1 MKSRTSAGRTI
12 AAVTFILV
20 SLGAMQALQAE
31 QGSSGQ
37 IKAEETKPEETK
49 RIVAGETDFLKHCAD
64 CHGKTR
70 LGGVGPA
77 LLPSNL
83 SRTRKKAAIDVIKNG
98 RALTQMPAFSQ
109 LLDDQQIKVVADYIY
124 RPANV
129 KPEWGKA
136 QIERSRITHFSNESL
151 SSTPVF
157 KADMQNLFIV
167 VETGDH
173 HATLLDGDK
182 FEPIHRFKT
191 RYAVHGGPKY
201 SPDGRFVY
209 FASRDGWIS
218 KFDIYNLK
226 TVSEVRAGI
235 NTRNAAISF
244 DGKTIAVGNYLP
256 NNIVL
261 LDAEDLSLV
270 KVIDARNDQGNSSR
284 VSAVYTAPTRGSF
297 VAAMKDFTEIWEIP
311 YAPGKGQFKPRKV
324 KTRDYLDDF
333 FFNQDY
339 SLVIGASR
347 PANSQGRQKNL
358 TGKVISLD
366 TGKLVA
372 DIDISGMP
380 HLGSGITWDYQG
392 REVLASPN
400 LSKGEVSIIDMQ
412 SWQTVKR
419 LKTDGPGFFMRS
431 HEGSRYAWVDV
442 FFGPNKDKIHVIDK
456 NTLEIVKTLQPVPG
470 KTAAHIEYTK
480 DGKFALLSIWDM
492 DGAVIVY
499 DAETLK
505 EVKRLPMVKP
515 SGKYNVYNKT
525 HYERGTSH

>member
-1 MKSRTSAGRTI
+1 MKKSIIGSFFAFLLLPCLLN
-12 AAVTFILV
+12 AK
-20 SLGAMQALQAE
+20 SLPVQD
-31 QGSSGQ
+31 
-37 IKAEETKPEETK
+37 
-49 RIVAGETDFLKHCAD
+49 VAGLYQAQCGS
-64 CHGKTR
+64 CHGNER

-77 LLPSNL
+77 LLPANL
-83 SRTRKKAAIDVIKNG
+83 SRTRKSAAIDVISNG
-98 RALTQMPAFSQ
+98 RALTQMPAFANKISAK
-109 LLDDQQIKVVADYIY
+109 QIQAIADFIY
-124 RPANV
+124 QPPKIAPVWNEESVRA
-129 KPEWGKA
+129 
-136 QIERSRITHFSNESL
+136 SRIEHFDQAKLGSKPIFN
-151 SSTPVF
+151 
-157 KADMQNLFIV
+157 ADLQNLFIV

-226 TVSEVRAGI
+226 VVAEVRVGI

-244 DGKTIAVGNYLP
+244 DGEVVAVGNYLP

-261 LDAEDLSLV
+261 LNAADLSLI
-270 KVIDARNDQGNSSR
+270 KIIDTKNEQNKSSR
-284 VSAVYTAPTRGSF
+284 VSAVYTAPERGSF

-311 YAPGKGQFKPRKV
+311 YKKGDKQFLPRRV
-324 KTRDYLDDF
+324 KLDDYLDDF

-347 PANSQGRQKNL
+347 PANSQGKAKNL

-366 TGKLVA
+366 SGKLVA
-372 DIDISGMP
+372 DIGIQGMP

-400 LSKGEVSIIDMQ
+400 LSKGEISIIDMN
-412 SWQTVKR
+412 SWQTVKQI
-419 LKTDGPGFFMRS
+419 KTEGPGFFMRS
-431 HEGSRYAWVDV
+431 HEGSRYAWADV
-442 FFGPNKDKIHVIDK
+442 FFGPNKDKIHIIDK
-456 NTLEIVKTLQPVPG
+456 STLEIVKTLQPVPG

-480 DGKFALLSIWDM
+480 DGKYALLSIWDM
-492 DGAVIVY
+492 DGAIIVY

-505 EVKRLPMVKP
+505 EVKRLPMKKP

>member
-1 MKSRTSAGRTI
+1 MKFVKLFIIASSFIACGALASA
-12 AAVTFILV
+12 
-20 SLGAMQALQAE
+20 
-31 QGSSGQ
+31 
-37 IKAEETKPEETK
+37 
-49 RIVAGETDFLKHCAD
+49 TDVKSTYTQHCAS
-64 CHGKTR
+64 CHGEAR
-70 LGGVGPA
+70 LGGIGPA
-77 LLPSNL
+77 LLPGNL
-83 SRTRKKAAIDVIKNG
+83 SRTRKAAAKDVIING
-98 RALTQMPAFSQ
+98 RALTQMPAFANLLKDSEVDALVQYIYQPPKTNPEWNEKQIAATRIDHFDQSQ
-109 LLDDQQIKVVADYIY
+109 LGHQ
-124 RPANV
+124 
-129 KPEWGKA
+129 
-136 QIERSRITHFSNESL
+136 
-151 SSTPVF
+151 PVF
-157 KADMQNLFIV
+157 EADLQNLFIV

-182 FEPIHRFKT
+182 FEPIHRFQT

-201 SPDGRFVY
+201 SPDGRYVY

-226 TVSEVRAGI
+226 TVAEVRAGI
-235 NTRNAAISF
+235 NTRNAAMSF

-261 LDAEDLSLV
+261 LDAYDLSLI
-270 KVIDARNDQGNSSR
+270 KIIDAKNDAGKSSR

-311 YAPGKGQFKPRKV
+311 YLDGNNKFKPRRV
-324 KTRDYLDDF
+324 KTKDYLDDF

-347 PANSQGRQKNL
+347 PANSKGRQKNL

-366 TGKLVA
+366 TGKLVS
-372 DIDISGMP
+372 DIDIKGMP
-380 HLGSGITWDYQG
+380 HLGSGITWDYNG
-392 REVLASPN
+392 TEVLASPN
-400 LSKGEVSIIDMQ
+400 LSKGEVSIIDMKT
-412 SWQTVKR
+412 WKTVKN
-419 LKTDGPGFFMRS
+419 LKTEGPGFFMRS
-431 HEGSRYAWVDV
+431 HEGSKYAWADV

-456 NTLEIVKTLQPVPG
+456 STLEIVTTLQPEPG

-480 DGKFALLSIWDM
+480 DGKYALLSIWDM

-499 DAETLK
+499 DADTLK
-505 EVKRLPMVKP
+505 EVKRLPMKKP

>member
-1 MKSRTSAGRTI
+1 MKK
-12 AAVTFILV
+12 
-20 SLGAMQALQAE
+20 LQA
-31 QGSSGQ
+31 
-37 IKAEETKPEETK
+37 APEMVDK
-49 RIVAGETDFLKHCAD
+49 VFQQHCAS
-64 CHGKTR
+64 CHGEAR
-70 LGGVGPA
+70 LGGIGPA
-77 LLPSNL
+77 LLPGNL
-83 SRTRKKAAIDVIKNG
+83 SRTRKKAAKDVIANG
-98 RALTQMPAFSQ
+98 RALTQMPAFSTV
-109 LLDDQQIKVVADYIY
+109 LNESQINGLVEYIY
-124 RPANV
+124 RPAKV
-129 KPEWGKA
+129 KPDWSEKEISA
-136 QIERSRITHFSNESL
+136 SRISHFDQSKLPNK
-151 SSTPVF
+151 PVF
-157 KADMQNLFIV
+157 KADLQNLFIV

-182 FEPIHRFKT
+182 FEPIHRFPT

-226 TVSEVRAGI
+226 MVAEVRAGI

-261 LDAEDLSLV
+261 LDAEDLSLL
-270 KVIDARNDQGNSSR
+270 KIIDAKNDQGKSSR
-284 VSAVYTAPTRGSF
+284 VSAVYTAPNRGSF

-311 YAPGKGQFKPRKV
+311 YQSGKQQFMPRRV
-324 KTRDYLDDF
+324 KLQDYLDDF
-333 FFNQDY
+333 FFNRDY

-358 TGKVISLD
+358 TGKVIDLD
-366 TGKLVA
+366 SGKLVA
-372 DIDISGMP
+372 DIGITGMP

-392 REVLASPN
+392 KEVLASPN
-400 LSKGEVSIIDMQ
+400 LSKGEVSIIDMN
-412 SWQTVKR
+412 SWKTIR
-419 LKTDGPGFFMRS
+419 NLKTQGPGFFMRS

-456 NTLEIVKTLQPVPG
+456 STLEIVKTLQPEPG

-480 DGKFALLSIWDM
+480 DGKYALLSIWDM

-499 DAETLK
+499 DADTLK
-505 EVKRLPMVKP
+505 EVKRLPMKKP

>member
-1 MKSRTSAGRTI
+1 MRKVTATIFSVITLLFIFTSSAQ
-12 AAVTFILV
+12 ANASKAVGLKNN
-20 SLGAMQALQAE
+20 LKGALKDYQ
-31 QGSSGQ
+31 
-37 IKAEETKPEETK
+37 
-49 RIVAGETDFLKHCAD
+49 KHCAS
-64 CHGKTR
+64 CHGETR
-70 LGGVGPA
+70 LGGIGPA
-77 LLPSNL
+77 LLPANL

-98 RALTQMPAFSQ
+98 RALTQMPAFGGVLS
-109 LLDDQQIKVVADYIY
+109 DKQIKQITKFIY
-124 RPANV
+124 QPPKAAPV
-129 KPEWGKA
+129 WGKQA
-136 QIERSRITHFSNESL
+136 ISASRIEHFDQSKL
-151 SSTPVF
+151 SDKPSF

-191 RYAVHGGPKY
+191 RFAVHGGPKY
-201 SPDGRFVY
+201 SPDGRYVY

-226 TVSEVRAGI
+226 TVAEVRAGI
-235 NTRNAAISF
+235 NTRNAAMSF

-261 LDAEDLSLV
+261 LDAYDLSLV
-270 KVIDARNDQGNSSR
+270 KIIDAKNDEAKTSR

-311 YAPGKGQFKPRKV
+311 YAGKNRFKARRV
-324 KTRDYLDDF
+324 KLDDYLDDF

-347 PANSQGRQKNL
+347 PANSKGKQKNL
-358 TGKVISLD
+358 TGKVINLD
-366 TGKLVA
+366 SGKLVSN
-372 DIDISGMP
+372 IDIQGMP

-392 REVLASPN
+392 TEVLASPN
-400 LSKGEVSIIDMQ
+400 LSKGEVSIIDMKT
-412 SWQTVKR
+412 WKTVID
-419 LKTDGPGFFMRS
+419 LKTEGPGFFMRS
-431 HEGSRYAWVDV
+431 HEGSKYAWADV

-456 NTLEIVKTLQPVPG
+456 STLKIVKTLQPEPG

-480 DGKFALLSIWDM
+480 DGKYALLSIWDM
-492 DGAVIVY
+492 DGAIIVY
-499 DAETLK
+499 DADTLQ
-505 EVKRLPMVKP
+505 EVKRLPMKKP